1 MNTMTLEK
9 IYLTPNQEK
18 VIKDKYLR
26 GDKNVEELFM
36 RVASTIALSEIIFLK
51 DLEKEGLL
59 EGINYKIIRYSYNGV
74 ESRLMLLHQ
83 NINELSKREENFQK
97 FLNRLRE
104 IYEKDSSIREIVN
117 KWTENFYNMLARFE
131 FLPNSP
137 TLMNAGREL
146 HQLSACYVIPIED
159 SMEGISKA
167 LSAQSIIQ
175 KSGGGTGFSF
185 GRLRPKGDIVK
196 KTNGVA
202 SGAISFMQLFDKMT
216 DVVKQGGTRRGA
228 NMGILPY
235 WHPEIE
241 EFISLKSK
249 PGVMENFNISVA
261 VDDKFM
267 KAVEEN
273 EDIDLINPRT
283 KTSVGKINAK
293 KLFNKLVESAWACG
307 DPGVIFIDRINNTN
321 SNPTPHL
328 GEIEA
333 TNPCGEQPLLGWEAC
348 NLGSINLSKFVEGEI
363 TKGKIN
369 WEKLENTVKAA
380 VRFLDNVIEINNYPL
395 PEIEELAKGNRKIG
409 LGVMGWAET
418 CVKLG
423 IRYDSEEGVKK
434 AREVMKFINEK
445 AFEASE
451 ELAKERGCFY
461 NWKGSIYDKDSK
473 YFRGKHAYLRN
484 ASRTTIAP
492 TGTISIA
499 AGLQGSGIEPFF
511 AIAYTRYTAKAL
523 EAIKNGKKPDPK
535 DTFTEINPL
544 FKTIAEEYNYFGL
557 SKEELWKKIE
567 ENHKSVR
574 GIKEIPQK
582 IQDLFPTAHDV
593 SYEYHIK
600 VQAAFQEHTDNAVSK
615 TINLPNSAKIEDVRN
630 SYLLAYKL
638 GCKGITV
645 YRDGCK
651 DFQVLNID
659 NKAEKQKKK
668 KPTTFG
674 VASEYYQIQTG
685 YGPLHIHINYT
696 EETGP
701 FQIFTNIPP
710 LGTEISGLTALVG
723 ILLSKYLEA
732 GGDPVRILKH
742 LNSIKGD
749 KPFGFG
755 ENRVNSI
762 PHAIA
767 IALRTHL
774 KKRKIITDEDIQN
787 GKLELWESTKT
798 QYCPKC
804 YSSNISFES
813 GCTGPTCHDCGYSEC
828 S

>member
-1 MNTMTLEK
+1 MNSLSLEK
-9 IYLTPNQEK
+9 VHLTPNQEK

-26 GDKNVEELFM
+26 GDKTVEDMFY
-36 RVASTIALSEIIFLK
+36 RVAHSIALSEIIYDASLSDRIF
-51 DLEKEGLL
+51 DGV
-59 EGINYKIIRYSYNGV
+59 NRKIIEYNHNGV
-74 ESRLMLLHQ
+74 NSRLILLHH
-83 NINELSKREENFQK
+83 ELFEHNKREENFSK
-97 FLNRLRE
+97 FLKNLNKVYETDPKSKEKVDYWTRE
-104 IYEKDSSIREIVN
+104 
-117 KWTENFYNMLARFE
+117 FYNLMAKFE

-137 TLMNAGREL
+137 TLMNAGNYL
-146 HQLSACYVIPIED
+146 HQLSACYVIPVED

-167 LSAQSIIQ
+167 LAAQSIIQ

-185 GRLRPKGDIVK
+185 GKIRPKGDIVK
-196 KTNGVA
+196 KTRGVA

-216 DVVKQGGTRRGA
+216 EVVKQGGTRRGA

-241 EFISLKSK
+241 EFITLKSK

-261 VDDKFM
+261 IDKKFM
-267 KAVEEN
+267 DAVENNLE
-273 EDIDLINPRT
+273 IDLINPRT
-283 KTSVGKINAK
+283 KEPVKKVKAK
-293 KLFNKLVESAWACG
+293 KLFDMLVESAWKTG
-307 DPGVIFIDRINNTN
+307 DPGVIFIDRINETN
-321 SNPTPHL
+321 SNPTPHI

-348 NLGSINLSKFVEGEI
+348 NLGSINIYKFVTGEI
-363 TKGKIN
+363 TKGDIN
-369 WEKLENTVKAA
+369 WDKLAKAVETA

-395 PEIEELAKGNRKIG
+395 PEIEQMAKSNRKIG

-418 CVKLG
+418 CVHLG
-423 IRYDSEEGVKK
+423 IPYDSPEGIEK
-434 AREVMKFINEK
+434 AKEVMKFIQEK
-445 AFEASE
+445 AFETSE
-451 ELAKERGCFY
+451 KLAEERGCFY

-473 YFRGKHAYLRN
+473 YFRGRHAYLRN

-523 EAIKNGKKPDPK
+523 EAIKNGKAPDPK
-535 DTFTEINPL
+535 DTFYEVNPL
-544 FKTIAEEYNYFGL
+544 FKEIAKQNNYFGL
-557 SKEELWKKIE
+557 GEKELWKKIE
-567 ENHKSVR
+567 ENHKAIR
-574 GIKEIPQK
+574 GIKDIPKK

-593 SYEYHIK
+593 SYEYHVK
-600 VQAAFQEHTDNAVSK
+600 MQAAFQEYVDNAVSK
-615 TINLPNSAKIEDVRN
+615 TINMPNSAKVEDVKK
-630 SYLLAYKL
+630 SYMLSYKL

-651 DFQVLNID
+651 DYQVLNVTSPQ
-659 NKAEKQKKK
+659 KEKKK
-668 KPTTFG
+668 RNPALG
-674 VASEYYQIQTG
+674 ISSEYYQIQTG

-742 LNSIKGD
+742 LNSVKGD

-755 ENRVNSI
+755 ENRINSI

-767 IALRTHL
+767 IALRNHL
-774 KKRKIITDEDIQN
+774 KKRNLISDDQIN
-787 GKLELWESTKT
+787 GQKLQLWEASKT

-813 GCTGPTCHDCGYSEC
+813 GCSGPTCHDCGYSEC